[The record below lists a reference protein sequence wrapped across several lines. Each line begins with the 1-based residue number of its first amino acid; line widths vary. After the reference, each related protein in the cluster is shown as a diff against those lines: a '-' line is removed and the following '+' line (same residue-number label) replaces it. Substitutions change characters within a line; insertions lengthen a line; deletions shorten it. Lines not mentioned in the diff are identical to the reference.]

1 MPDSREIP
9 IFGKLKP
16 YSMKKIFFLM
26 AFPAMLSIVIS
37 CKSGKTKD
45 QGVDPLVSHIDS
57 TVKAGDDFFLF
68 ANGKWFKANPSVSA
82 IPEKVDV
89 VDVVVPPN
97 LTEELVKECKKL
109 GITRVWMQP
118 GAESDA
124 AVKYCKDNGIGVI
137 YGACV
142 MMN

>member
-1 MPDSREIP
+1 MEKLIKDFLAQKVFAVVGASSNEKKYGNI
-9 IFGKLKP
+9 IFKN
-16 YSMKKIFFLM
+16 
-26 AFPAMLSIVIS
+26 
-37 CKSGKTKD
+37 
-45 QGVDPLVSHIDS
+45 LVSRGYKVYPVNPRLDMLDG
-57 TVKAGDDFFLF
+57 VKAY
-68 ANGKWFKANPSVSA
+68 PSVSA

-89 VDVVVPPN
+89 VDVVVPPK

-124 AVKYCKDNGIGVI
+124 AVKYCKENGIGVI

>member
-1 MPDSREIP
+1 MIRGRPGWGWLAKVSRRFMEKLIKDFLAQKVFAVVGASSNEKKYGNI
-9 IFGKLKP
+9 IFKN
-16 YSMKKIFFLM
+16 
-26 AFPAMLSIVIS
+26 
-37 CKSGKTKD
+37 
-45 QGVDPLVSHIDS
+45 LVSRGYKVYPVNPRLDMLDG
-57 TVKAGDDFFLF
+57 VKAY
-68 ANGKWFKANPSVSA
+68 PSVSA

>member
-1 MPDSREIP
+1 MEKLIKDFLAQKVFAVVGASSNEKKYGNI
-9 IFGKLKP
+9 IFKN
-16 YSMKKIFFLM
+16 
-26 AFPAMLSIVIS
+26 
-37 CKSGKTKD
+37 
-45 QGVDPLVSHIDS
+45 LVSRGYKVYPVNPRLDMLDG
-57 TVKAGDDFFLF
+57 VKAY
-68 ANGKWFKANPSVSA
+68 PSVSA

>member
-1 MPDSREIP
+1 VEELIKDFLAQKVFAVVGASSNEQKYGNI
-9 IFGKLKP
+9 IFKN
-16 YSMKKIFFLM
+16 
-26 AFPAMLSIVIS
+26 
-37 CKSGKTKD
+37 
-45 QGVDPLVSHIDS
+45 LVSRGYKVYPVNPRLDVLDG
-57 TVKAGDDFFLF
+57 VKSY
-68 ANGKWFKANPSVSA
+68 PSVSA

-89 VDVVVPPN
+89 VDVVVPPKM
-97 LTEELVKECKKL
+97 TEELVKECKKL

-124 AVKYCKDNGIGVI
+124 AVKYCKENGIGVI

>member
-1 MPDSREIP
+1 MEELIKDFLAQKVFAVVGASSNEQKYGNI
-9 IFGKLKP
+9 IFKN
-16 YSMKKIFFLM
+16 
-26 AFPAMLSIVIS
+26 
-37 CKSGKTKD
+37 
-45 QGVDPLVSHIDS
+45 LVSRGYKVYPVNPRLDVLDG
-57 TVKAGDDFFLF
+57 VKSY
-68 ANGKWFKANPSVSA
+68 PSVSA

-89 VDVVVPPN
+89 VDVVVPPKM
-97 LTEELVKECKKL
+97 TEELVKECKKL

-124 AVKYCKDNGIGVI
+124 AVKYCKENGIGVI